1 MAEAPPADPVAPPVG
16 VLADVRAGFVGGL
29 PLMLGTFPFGVAF
42 AAGARAVGFSAL
54 ETLLWSL
61 AVFAG
66 SAQFAAVALTGAG
79 AGPIAILLTTIGLNL
94 RHLLYGMSAA
104 TWLPK
109 PVRPPRGL
117 LAYLLADE
125 TYGVAVRLAAAGN
138 PRGGV
143 FFGAGLST
151 WAAWQAGTVVG
162 LLLASAVPDLS
173 GLGLDLVF
181 PVSFAAML
189 VPLLRSRLAVAVA
202 LLAAVLGVG
211 LRLALGPGLA
221 ILAAI
226 VAGAALGV
234 ALDRAPEGEG
244 GPGSESAA
252 AEAGPG

>member
-1 MAEAPPADPVAPPVG
+1 MAEAPSADPAAPSAG
-16 VLADVRAGFVGGL
+16 VLADVRVGFVGGL

-42 AAGARAVGFSAL
+42 AAGGRAVGFSAL

-79 AGPIAILLTTIGLNL
+79 AGPFAILLTTIGLNL

-104 TWLPK
+104 AWLPK

-125 TYGVAVRLAAAGN
+125 TYGVAVRFAAAGN

-211 LRLALGPGLA
+211 LRPALGPGLA
-221 ILAAI
+221 ILAAT

-244 GPGSESAA
+244 GPGSESPAV
-252 AEAGPG
+252 EAGPG

>member
-1 MAEAPPADPVAPPVG
+1 MAEAPPADPVAPAAG

-29 PLMLGTFPFGVAF
+29 PLMLGTLPFGVAF

-79 AGPIAILLTTIGLNL
+79 AGPFAILLTTIGLNL
-94 RHLLYGMSAA
+94 RHFLYGMSAA
-104 TWLPK
+104 AWLPK

-117 LAYLLADE
+117 LAYLLTDE

-151 WAAWQAGTVVG
+151 WTAWQAGTVIG
-162 LLLASAVPDLS
+162 LLLSSAVPDIS

-189 VPLLRSRLAVAVA
+189 APLLRGRLAVVVA
-202 LLAAVLGVG
+202 LLAAALGVG
-211 LRLALGPGLA
+211 LRPALGPGLA
-221 ILAAI
+221 ILAAT

-234 ALDRAPEGEG
+234 VVDRDSGAEGER
-244 GPGSESAA
+244 ESAA
-252 AEAGPG
+252 AGAGPG

>member
-189 VPLLRSRLAVAVA
+189 VPLLRGRLAVAIA

-244 GPGSESAA
+244 GPESESAA

>member
-1 MAEAPPADPVAPPVG
+1 MAEAPPADPAAPSAG
-16 VLADVRAGFVGGL
+16 VLADVRVGFVGGL

-42 AAGARAVGFSAL
+42 AAGGRAVGFSAL

-79 AGPIAILLTTIGLNL
+79 AGPFAILLTTIGLNL

-104 TWLPK
+104 AWLPK

-117 LAYLLADE
+117 LAYLLTDE

-162 LLLASAVPDLS
+162 LLLASAVPDIS

-189 VPLLRSRLAVAVA
+189 APLLRGRLAVVVA
-202 LLAAVLGVG
+202 LLAAALGVG
-211 LRLALGPGLA
+211 LRPALGPGLA
-221 ILAAI
+221 ILAAT

-234 ALDRAPEGEG
+234 VVDRDSGAEGER
-244 GPGSESAA
+244 ESAA
-252 AEAGPG
+252 AGAGPG

>member
-189 VPLLRSRLAVAVA
+189 VPLLRGRLAVAIA
-202 LLAAVLGVG
+202 LLAAALGVG
-211 LRLALGPGLA
+211 LRPALGPGLA

-244 GPGSESAA
+244 GPESESAA

>member
-1 MAEAPPADPVAPPVG
+1 MAEAPPADPAAPSAG
-16 VLADVRAGFVGGL
+16 VLADVRVGFVGGL

-42 AAGARAVGFSAL
+42 AAGGRAVGFSAL

-79 AGPIAILLTTIGLNL
+79 AGPFAILLTTIGLNL

-104 TWLPK
+104 AWLPK

-125 TYGVAVRLAAAGN
+125 TYGVAVRFAAAGN

-189 VPLLRSRLAVAVA
+189 MPLLRSRLAVAAA

-211 LRLALGPGLA
+211 LRPALGPGLA
-221 ILAAI
+221 ILAAT

-244 GPGSESAA
+244 GPGSESPAV
-252 AEAGPG
+252 EAGPG

>member
-1 MAEAPPADPVAPPVG
+1 MAEAPPADPGDLPPG

-29 PLMLGTFPFGVAF
+29 PLMLGTLPFGVAF

-79 AGPIAILLTTIGLNL
+79 AGPFAILLTTIGLNL

-104 TWLPK
+104 AWLPK

-117 LAYLLADE
+117 LAYLLTDE

-151 WAAWQAGTVVG
+151 WTAWQAGTVVG
-162 LLLASAVPDLS
+162 LLLASAVPDIS

-189 VPLLRSRLAVAVA
+189 APLLRGRLAVVVA
-202 LLAAVLGVG
+202 LLAAALGVG
-211 LRLALGPGLA
+211 LRPALGPGLA
-221 ILAAI
+221 ILVAT

-234 ALDRAPEGEG
+234 VVDRDSGAEGER
-244 GPGSESAA
+244 ESAA
-252 AEAGPG
+252 AGAGPG